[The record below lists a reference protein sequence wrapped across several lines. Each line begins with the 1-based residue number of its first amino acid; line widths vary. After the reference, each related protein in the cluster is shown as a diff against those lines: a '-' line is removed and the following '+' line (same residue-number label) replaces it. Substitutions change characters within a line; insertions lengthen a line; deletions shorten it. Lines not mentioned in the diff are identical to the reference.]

1 MIYFPLGGIEMS
13 RIILASASPRR
24 RELLTQIGLEFE
36 IMPSQKEEVIKEQD
50 VTETVMN
57 LAAVKAMDIYK
68 QLSETSL
75 EEDILVI
82 GADTVVVLDGKILG
96 KPKDEEDAFR
106 MLRFLQGN
114 THQVYT
120 GVCLITS
127 EKMQIFYECT
137 DVVMYSLADEDIRSY
152 IRSGEPMDKAG
163 SYAIQG
169 LAAVFVEK
177 ICGDY
182 NNVVGLPVASIWQH
196 LMKNKKMAKIAM
208 EHKE

>member
-1 MIYFPLGGIEMS
+1 MS

-24 RELLTQIGLEFE
+24 RELLTQIGLKFE
-36 IMPSQKEEVIKEQD
+36 IMPSRKEEVIKEQD

-82 GADTVVVLDGKILG
+82 GADTVVALDGKILG

-127 EKMQIFYECT
+127 EEMQIFYECT
-137 DVVMYSLADEDIRSY
+137 DVVMYLLRDEDIRSY
-152 IRSGEPMDKAG
+152 IGSGEPMDKAG

-177 ICGDY
+177 IRGDY

-196 LMKNKKMAKIAM
+196 LMKNKKMAKIAI